1 MDPKLHA
8 ALKLM
13 KISFANSKAYSLLQ
27 EELANDDEKRRKF
40 YDEINKAQEDIIRKE
55 TKSLELLGKR
65 YILK

>member
-13 KISFANSKAYSLLQ
+13 EISFANSKAYSLLQ
-27 EELANDDEKRRKF
+27 EELANDPEKRRKF
-40 YDEINKAQEDIIRKE
+40 YEKMYKAQEDIIRKE
-55 TKSLELLGKR
+55 TKSLEEMEKK

>member
-27 EELANDDEKRRKF
+27 EELANDPEKRRKF
-40 YDEINKAQEDIIRKE
+40 YEEMYKAQEDIIRKE
-55 TKSLELLGKR
+55 TKSLEEMEKK